1 MKKFATMTL
10 VLLMAIM
17 CIAFAACDKTPED
30 TTPTEYKVTI
40 DSQNGLKTRTVS
52 VKIGET
58 FDLPNQPYY
67 QGMIFLGWYTTPS
80 GQEGKKNR
88 NKFRSGIRLNNLCKM
103 GIRLDSRS
111 RFQARKAR

>member
-80 GQEGKKNR
+80 GQEGKK
-88 NKFRSGIRLNNLCKM
+88 
-103 GIRLDSRS
+103 
-111 RFQARKAR
+111 